1 MIFDPRSIA
10 KVSERI
16 GVELFS
22 IVRDEDLRD
31 PKSADDALLNEAS
44 DILLCDG
51 CQWLYFYPFGEAVDP
66 HN

>member
-31 PKSADDALLNEAS
+31 SKSADDALVNEAS

-51 CQWLYFYPFGEAVDP
+51 CQWLYFYPFG
-66 HN
+66 